1 MTENVVTIKD
11 SKGQALRHEATVAG
25 GHPHSQHP
33 AVPRAGEA
41 DEAGMHAFPHTVPG
55 AVNSS
60 ACVQTGDK
68 ITVFFPRKLPFV

>member
-1 MTENVVTIKD
+1 MLLQYKTAKVRRSGTRQQLQT
-11 SKGQALRHEATVAG
+11 STLTA
-25 GHPHSQHP
+25 QHP
-33 AVPRAGEA
+33 TVPRAGEA
-41 DEAGMHAFPHTVPG
+41 DDAGMHTFPHTVPG